1 MKSTVSKKSGFTLI
15 KKYAAIYAL
24 LFVAAILIMVDHYY
38 ETPLTLADVKG
49 LSGVD
54 VEKSEVG
61 FKAPG
66 FTARNLKG
74 QRVQLADYQGRV
86 VLLNL
91 WATWCGP
98 CRVEMPGLEN
108 LYRRFRSEGL
118 EILAVSLD
126 KGSSTDPVQKFV
138 DEYQLSFPVLV
149 DPDGQVER
157 LYNTFTIPTTY
168 VIDRK
173 GMVVAEV
180 DGAKNWESQETFE
193 ALEYLLKAPG

>member
-1 MKSTVSKKSGFTLI
+1 
-15 KKYAAIYAL
+15 
-24 LFVAAILIMVDHYY
+24 
-38 ETPLTLADVKG
+38 
-49 LSGVD
+49 
-54 VEKSEVG
+54 
-61 FKAPG
+61 
-66 FTARNLKG
+66 
-74 QRVQLADYQGRV
+74 
-86 VLLNL
+86 
-91 WATWCGP
+91 
-98 CRVEMPGLEN
+98 LEN

-149 DPDGQVER
+149 DPDGQVEG

>member
-1 MKSTVSKKSGFTLI
+1 MKLTVSKKRDFTLI

-38 ETPLTLADVKG
+38 ETPMTLADVQ
-49 LSGVD
+49 LPPGVD

-66 FTARNLKG
+66 FTVRNLKG

-86 VLLNL
+86 VILNL

-126 KGSSTDPVQKFV
+126 KGSTDPIQKFT

-149 DPDGQVER
+149 DSDGQVEG
-157 LYNTFTIPTTY
+157 LYNSFTIPTTY
-168 VIDRK
+168 VIDKK

-180 DGAKNWESQETFE
+180 DGAKNWESEETFE

>member
-1 MKSTVSKKSGFTLI
+1 MKLTKSKKSGFTLI

-38 ETPLTLADVKG
+38 ETPMTLADVK
-49 LSGVD
+49 LPPGVD

-66 FTARNLKG
+66 FTVRNLKG

-86 VLLNL
+86 VILNL

-126 KGSSTDPVQKFV
+126 KGSTDPIQKFS

-149 DPDGQVER
+149 DSDGQVEG
-157 LYNTFTIPTTY
+157 LYNSFTIPTTY
-168 VIDRK
+168 VIDKK

-180 DGAKNWESQETFE
+180 DGAKNWESEETFE

>member
-1 MKSTVSKKSGFTLI
+1 MKSTVLKKNNSTLI
-15 KKYAAIYAL
+15 KKYAAIYAV
-24 LFVAAILIMVDHYY
+24 LFVAAILVMVDHYY
-38 ETPLTLADVKG
+38 ETPITVADVTLPPG
-49 LSGVD
+49 RD
-54 VEKSEVG
+54 IEKSEVG

-74 QRVQLADYQGRV
+74 HRVRLADHRGQV
-86 VLLNL
+86 IILNL

-126 KGSSTDPVQKFV
+126 KGSTDKVQEFA

-149 DPDGQVER
+149 DPDGEVEG
-157 LYNTFTIPTTY
+157 LYDTFTIPTTY
-168 VIDRK
+168 VIDKK

-180 DGAKNWESQETFE
+180 DGAKNWESEETFQ

>member
-1 MKSTVSKKSGFTLI
+1 MKSTVLKKSDFSLT
-15 KKYAAIYAL
+15 KRYAALYAL

-38 ETPLTLADVKG
+38 EVPMTLSDVQLPPG
-49 LSGVD
+49 QD
-54 VEKSEVG
+54 IEKSEVG

-74 QRVQLADYQGRV
+74 HRVQLADHRGQV
-86 VLLNL
+86 VILNL

-108 LYRRFRSEGL
+108 LYRRYRSEGL
-118 EILAVSLD
+118 EILAVSID
-126 KGSSTDPVQKFV
+126 KGHADKVQKFT
-138 DEYQLSFPVLV
+138 DEYQLSFPILL
-149 DPDGQVER
+149 DTDGEVEG

-168 VIDRK
+168 VIDK
-173 GMVVAEV
+173 HGMVVAEV
-180 DGAKNWESQETFE
+180 DGAKNWESEETFQ

>member
-1 MKSTVSKKSGFTLI
+1 MKLTVSKKRDFTLI

-38 ETPLTLADVKG
+38 ETPMTLADVQ
-49 LSGVD
+49 LPPGVD
-54 VEKSEVG
+54 IEKSEVG

-66 FTARNLKG
+66 FTVRNLKG

-86 VLLNL
+86 VILNL

-126 KGSSTDPVQKFV
+126 KGSTDPIQKFA

-149 DPDGQVER
+149 DSDGQVEG
-157 LYNTFTIPTTY
+157 LYNSFTIPTTY
-168 VIDRK
+168 VIDKK

-180 DGAKNWESQETFE
+180 DGAKNWESEETFE
-193 ALEYLLKAPG
+193 ALEYLLKARG

>member
-1 MKSTVSKKSGFTLI
+1 MKSTVLKKSDFSLT
-15 KKYAAIYAL
+15 KRYAALYAL

-38 ETPLTLADVKG
+38 EAPMTLSDVQLPPG
-49 LSGVD
+49 QD
-54 VEKSEVG
+54 IEKSEVG

-74 QRVQLADYQGRV
+74 HRVQLADHRGQV
-86 VLLNL
+86 VILNL

-108 LYRRFRSEGL
+108 LYRRYRSEGL

-126 KGSSTDPVQKFV
+126 KGDAGKVQKFT
-138 DEYQLSFPVLV
+138 DEYQLSFPILL
-149 DPDGQVER
+149 DTDGEVEG

-168 VIDRK
+168 VIDK
-173 GMVVAEV
+173 HGMVVAEV
-180 DGAKNWESQETFE
+180 DGAKNWESEETFQ

>member
-1 MKSTVSKKSGFTLI
+1 MG
-15 KKYAAIYAL
+15 A
-24 LFVAAILIMVDHYY
+24 
-38 ETPLTLADVKG
+38 
-49 LSGVD
+49 
-54 VEKSEVG
+54 

-74 QRVQLADYQGRV
+74 NRVRLADHRGQV
-86 VLLNL
+86 IILNL

-126 KGSSTDPVQKFV
+126 KGSTDKVQEFA
-138 DEYQLSFPVLV
+138 DQYQLSFPVLV
-149 DPDGQVER
+149 DPDGEVEG
-157 LYNTFTIPTTY
+157 LYDTFTIPTTY
-168 VIDRK
+168 VIDKK

-180 DGAKNWESQETFE
+180 DGAKNWESEETFQ